1 MITLCTPTHNRR
13 PFIPYMLKCIENQ
26 TYPKDNLEWII
37 LDDGDDKI
45 EDLVQDIS
53 YIRYYKTE
61 KMNVGE
67 KRNLINRY
75 AKGQI
80 LIYIDDDD
88 YYPPERISHVVESLN
103 SSDICGSSIMYMY
116 YTDLDEIYKFGPYG
130 KNHATA
136 ATFGFKRDL
145 LNKTA
150 FNDNDTR
157 GEEKFFLKKWSIPL
171 TQMDPKKTILV
182 ITHTMNTVDKTFL
195 LNGYNV
201 NPTNYM
207 LEDFIEDKETIH
219 FYRNIQPPLY
229 NYKNYLKNIHPKTI

>member
-1 MITLCTPTHNRR
+1 MISLCTPTHNRR
-13 PFIPYMLKCIENQ
+13 PFIPYMIKCIENQ

-45 EDLVQDIS
+45 EDLVKDIP
-53 YIRYYKTE
+53 YIKYYQCE
-61 KMNVGE
+61 KMNVGK

-75 AKGQI
+75 AKGEI

-103 SSDICGSSIMYMY
+103 TDICGSSIMYMY
-116 YTDLDEIYKFGPYG
+116 FTDLDEIYKFGPYG
-130 KNHATA
+130 ERHATA
-136 ATFGFKRDL
+136 ATLGFKRNL

-182 ITHTMNTVDKTFL
+182 ITHSMNTVDKTFL

-201 NPTNYM
+201 KATDYM
-207 LEDFIEDKETIH
+207 LEDFVEDKETIH
-219 FYRNIQPPLY
+219 FYRKIQPALSE
-229 NYKNYLKNIHPKTI
+229 YKTYLNNLQLK